1 LKALRIASRK
11 SQLAL
16 WQSEHVRARI
26 QVLAPGRSVQII
38 PMSTQ
43 GDRLVDRNLAQAG
56 GKGLFIKELEQALL
70 EQRADIAVH
79 SLKDVTVTIPD
90 DLILGAICERED
102 PRDAFVS
109 NRFSTLD
116 DLPSGAR
123 VGTASLRRQCQ
134 LRARYPAIQVENM
147 RGNVTTRL
155 AKLDAGEFDA
165 IVLAVAGLKRL
176 EQSHRVRAALDPNV
190 SLPAVGQ
197 GAICIECRAEDSETL
212 ALIQKLDHA
221 ATRICV
227 LAERALN
234 AGLDGG
240 CQVPIGGYAELNGDQ
255 LRLRG
260 LVGDPDGSR
269 LLYNEIRGSADEA
282 VDLGAQLARTLLLS
296 GADTILNKVYGRT

>member
-1 LKALRIASRK
+1 MKQLRIASRK

-16 WQSEHVRARI
+16 WQSEYVRARL
-26 QVLAPGRSVQII
+26 QVLMPRLSVQII

-43 GDRLVDRNLAQAG
+43 GDLILDRTLAQAG

-70 EQRADIAVH
+70 DKRADIAVH
-79 SLKDVTVTIPD
+79 SLKDVTLTIPD
-90 DLILGAICERED
+90 HLTLGAICERED

-109 NRFSTLD
+109 NRYSSLD
-116 DLPSGAR
+116 ELPRGAR
-123 VGTASLRRQCQ
+123 VGTGSLRRQCQ
-134 LRARYPAIQVENM
+134 LRARYPEIQVVGV

-176 EQSHRVRAALDPNV
+176 EKTERIRAVLDPDV

-197 GAICIECRAEDSETL
+197 GAICIECRAQDSRVVS
-212 ALIQKLDHA
+212 LIKELNHHP
-221 ATRICV
+221 TRICV
-227 LAERALN
+227 QAERAFN
-234 AGLDGG
+234 AGLNGG
-240 CQVPIGGYAELNGDQ
+240 CQVPIGGYAELSGDH

-269 LLYNEIRGSADEA
+269 LLFDEVGGSANQA
-282 VDLGAQLARTLLLS
+282 VDLGQQLARILLGK
-296 GADTILNKVYGRT
+296 GADKILNNVYERT